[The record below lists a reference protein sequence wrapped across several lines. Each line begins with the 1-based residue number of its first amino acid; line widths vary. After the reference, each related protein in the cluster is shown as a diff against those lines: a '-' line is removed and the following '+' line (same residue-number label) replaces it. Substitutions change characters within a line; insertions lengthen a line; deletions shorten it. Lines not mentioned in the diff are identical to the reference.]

1 MSKITCLVWCMRF
14 FRSMMN
20 KLNWTTKT
28 MLLCLLGL
36 WCVAYL
42 ASAVY
47 QVYKP
52 LPQGLSV
59 ALPMRAAEQV
69 QFLADYSYTD
79 DAGERHKEQVIFD
92 QVFAMIHQARR
103 MVVVDM
109 FLFNDYVGKSTTTHR
124 ALSAQLTQALINK
137 RQTEPDVQITVITD
151 PINTVYG
158 GQFNDNFIQLRRA
171 GVEVVQTDLKPLR
184 ASNPLW
190 SGFWYMC
197 CQWID
202 NNPES
207 GWLPN
212 PLGSQKI
219 TLRSYF
225 SLFNFKANHRKTIIT
240 DAPNGWQALVTS
252 GNPHDA
258 SSWHDNIA
266 IKFSGQAALDL
277 LETER
282 AVAKFSGVEL
292 PVIITGNPKALQ
304 PMQAQLQILTESK
317 IRDAIL
323 NSVQSAQSNDQIDI
337 AVFYLSHRG
346 IINAIKQAHQRG
358 VIIRVVLDP
367 NEDAFGRKKNGIP
380 NRQVAMELNNSGVPV
395 RWCNTHG
402 EQCHSKILL
411 KTSPKTAQSELILG
425 SANYTRRNLDNLN
438 LETNVRYVA
447 PTNDPTIQDAK
458 AYMQRVWNNENGQ
471 HLTVHYGQY
480 KDESSLKYWW
490 YRFSEWSGLSTF

>member
-1 MSKITCLVWCMRF
+1 MRF
-14 FRSMMN
+14 FRYLLN
-20 KLNWTTKT
+20 KRQWTKKT
-28 MLLCLLGL
+28 VFIYLIGL
-36 WCVAYL
+36 WCVVYL
-42 ASAVY
+42 ASAIY
-47 QVYKP
+47 QAYKP
-52 LPQGLSV
+52 LPAGINV
-59 ALPMRAAEQV
+59 AMPMRAAEQV
-69 QFLADYSYTD
+69 QFLVDYTYTD
-79 DAGERHKEQVIFD
+79 AQGQRQKEQVIFD

-109 FLFNDYVGKSTTTHR
+109 FLFNDYVGKSTTTQR

-137 RQTEPDVQITVITD
+137 RQTEPDVHITVITD

-171 GVEVVQTDLKPLR
+171 GVEVVQTDLRPLR

-212 PLGSQKI
+212 PLGNQKI

-240 DAPNGWQALVTS
+240 DAPDGWQALVTS

-266 IKFSGQAALDL
+266 IKFSGHAALDVL
-277 LETER
+277 DTER

-292 PVIITGNPKALQ
+292 PVIITGNPKPLQ
-304 PMQAQLQILTESK
+304 PAQAQLQILTEGK
-317 IRDAIL
+317 IRDALL
-323 NSVQSAQSNDQIDI
+323 NSLQSAMPKDQIDI
-337 AVFYLSHRG
+337 AVFYLSHRN

-358 VIIRVVLDP
+358 VITRVVLDP

-380 NRQVAMELNNSGVPV
+380 NRQVAMELNAAGVPV
-395 RWCNTHG
+395 RWCNTTG
-402 EQCHSKILL
+402 EQCHSKIMI
-411 KTSPKTAQSELILG
+411 KTSQKTGQSELILG
-425 SANYTRRNLDNLN
+425 SANFTRRNLNNLN
-438 LETNVRYVA
+438 LETDVRYIA
-447 PTNDPTIQDAK
+447 PNSDTTIRDAK
-458 AYMQRVWNNENGQ
+458 AYIQRIWTNENGQ
-471 HLTVHYGQY
+471 HLTLHYGQY
-480 KDESSLKYWW
+480 KDESTLKYWW

>member
-1 MSKITCLVWCMRF
+1 MRF
-14 FRSMMN
+14 FRYLLN
-20 KLNWTTKT
+20 KRQWTKKT
-28 MLLCLLGL
+28 VFIYLIGL
-36 WCVAYL
+36 WCVVYL
-42 ASAVY
+42 ASAIY
-47 QVYKP
+47 QAYKP
-52 LPQGLSV
+52 LPAGINV
-59 ALPMRAAEQV
+59 AMPMRAAEQV
-69 QFLADYSYTD
+69 QFLVDYTYTD
-79 DAGERHKEQVIFD
+79 AQGQRQKEQVIFD
-92 QVFAMIHQARR
+92 QVFAMINQARR
-103 MVVVDM
+103 MIVVDM
-109 FLFNDYVGKSTTTHR
+109 FLFNDYVGKSTTTQR

-171 GVEVVQTDLKPLR
+171 GVEVVQTDLRPLR

-212 PLGSQKI
+212 PLGNQKI

-240 DAPNGWQALVTS
+240 DAPEGWQALVTS

-266 IKFSGQAALDL
+266 IKFSGHAALDVL
-277 LETER
+277 DTER

-292 PVIITGNPKALQ
+292 PVIITGNPKPLQ
-304 PMQAQLQILTESK
+304 PAQAQLQILTEGK
-317 IRDAIL
+317 IRDALL
-323 NSVQSAQSNDQIDI
+323 NSLQSAVPKDQIDI

-380 NRQVAMELNNSGVPV
+380 NRQVAMELSDADVPV
-395 RWCNTHG
+395 RWCNTTG
-402 EQCHSKILL
+402 EQCHSKILI
-411 KTSPKTAQSELILG
+411 KTSQKTGQSELILG
-425 SANYTRRNLDNLN
+425 SANFTRRNLDNLN
-438 LETNVRYVA
+438 LETDVRYIA
-447 PTNDPTIQDAK
+447 PNSDTTIRDAK
-458 AYMQRVWNNENGQ
+458 AYMQRIWANENGQ
-471 HLTVHYGQY
+471 HITLHYGQY
-480 KDESSLKYWW
+480 KDESTLKYWW

>member
-1 MSKITCLVWCMRF
+1 MRF
-14 FRSMMN
+14 FRYLLN
-20 KLNWTTKT
+20 KRQWTKKT
-28 MLLCLLGL
+28 VFIYLIGL
-36 WCVAYL
+36 WCVVYL
-42 ASAVY
+42 ASAIY
-47 QVYKP
+47 QAYKP
-52 LPQGLSV
+52 LPAGINV
-59 ALPMRAAEQV
+59 AMPMRAAEQV
-69 QFLADYSYTD
+69 QFLVDYTYTD
-79 DAGERHKEQVIFD
+79 AQGQRQKEQVIFD
-92 QVFAMIHQARR
+92 QVFAMINQARR

-109 FLFNDYVGKSTTTHR
+109 FLFNDYVGKSTTTQR

-137 RQTEPDVQITVITD
+137 RQTEPDVHITVITD

-171 GVEVVQTDLKPLR
+171 GVEVVQTDLRPLR

-212 PLGSQKI
+212 PLGNQKI

-240 DAPNGWQALVTS
+240 DAPEGWQALVTS

-266 IKFSGQAALDL
+266 IKFSGHAALDVL
-277 LETER
+277 DTER

-292 PVIITGNPKALQ
+292 PVIITGNPKPLQ
-304 PMQAQLQILTESK
+304 PAQAQLQILTEGK
-317 IRDAIL
+317 IRDALL
-323 NSVQSAQSNDQIDI
+323 NSLQSAVPKDQIDI

-380 NRQVAMELNNSGVPV
+380 NRQVAMELNDADVPV
-395 RWCNTHG
+395 RWCNTTG
-402 EQCHSKILL
+402 EQCHSKILI
-411 KTSPKTAQSELILG
+411 KTSQKTGQSELILG
-425 SANYTRRNLDNLN
+425 SANFTRRNLDNLN
-438 LETNVRYVA
+438 LETDVRYIA
-447 PTNDPTIQDAK
+447 PNSDTTIRDAK
-458 AYMQRVWNNENGQ
+458 AYMQRIWANENGQ
-471 HLTVHYGQY
+471 HLTLHYGQY
-480 KDESSLKYWW
+480 KDESTLKYWW

>member
-1 MSKITCLVWCMRF
+1 MRF
-14 FRSMMN
+14 FRYLLN
-20 KLNWTTKT
+20 KRQWTKKT
-28 MLLCLLGL
+28 VFIYLIGL
-36 WCVAYL
+36 WCVVYL
-42 ASAVY
+42 ASAIY
-47 QVYKP
+47 QAYKP
-52 LPQGLSV
+52 LPAGINV
-59 ALPMRAAEQV
+59 AMPMRAAEQV
-69 QFLADYSYTD
+69 QFLADYTYTD
-79 DAGERHKEQVIFD
+79 AQGQRQKEQVIFD
-92 QVFAMIHQARR
+92 QVFAMINQARR
-103 MVVVDM
+103 MIVVDM
-109 FLFNDYVGKSTTTHR
+109 FLFNDYVGKSTTTQR

-137 RQTEPDVQITVITD
+137 RQTEPDVHITVITD

-171 GVEVVQTDLKPLR
+171 GVEVVQTDLRPLR

-190 SGFWYMC
+190 SGFWYMY

-212 PLGSQKI
+212 PLGNQKI

-240 DAPNGWQALVTS
+240 DAPEGWQALVTS

-266 IKFSGQAALDL
+266 IKFSGHAALDVL
-277 LETER
+277 DTER

-292 PVIITGNPKALQ
+292 PVIITGNPKPLQ
-304 PMQAQLQILTESK
+304 PAQAQLQILTEGK
-317 IRDAIL
+317 IRDALL
-323 NSVQSAQSNDQIDI
+323 NSLQSAVPKDQIDI

-380 NRQVAMELNNSGVPV
+380 NRQVAMELNDADVPV
-395 RWCNTHG
+395 RWCNTTG
-402 EQCHSKILL
+402 EQCHSKILI
-411 KTSPKTAQSELILG
+411 KTSQKTGQSELILG
-425 SANYTRRNLDNLN
+425 SANFTRRNLDNLN
-438 LETNVRYVA
+438 LETDVRYIA
-447 PTNDPTIQDAK
+447 PNSDTTIREAK
-458 AYMQRVWNNENGQ
+458 VYMQRIWTNENGQ
-471 HLTVHYGQY
+471 HLTLHYGQY

>member
-1 MSKITCLVWCMRF
+1 MRF
-14 FRSMMN
+14 FRYLLN
-20 KLNWTTKT
+20 KRQWTKKT
-28 MLLCLLGL
+28 VFIYLIGL
-36 WCVAYL
+36 WCVVYL
-42 ASAVY
+42 ASAIY
-47 QVYKP
+47 QAYKP
-52 LPQGLSV
+52 LPAGINV
-59 ALPMRAAEQV
+59 AMPMRAAEQV
-69 QFLADYSYTD
+69 QFLADYTYTD
-79 DAGERHKEQVIFD
+79 AQGQRQKEQVIFD

-109 FLFNDYVGKSTTTHR
+109 FLFNDYVGKSTTTQR

-137 RQTEPDVQITVITD
+137 RQTEPDVHITVITD

-171 GVEVVQTDLKPLR
+171 GVEVVQTDLRPLR

-212 PLGSQKI
+212 PLGNQKI

-240 DAPNGWQALVTS
+240 DAPEGWQALVTS

-266 IKFSGQAALDL
+266 IKFSGHAALDVL
-277 LETER
+277 DTER

-292 PVIITGNPKALQ
+292 PVIITGNPKPLQ
-304 PMQAQLQILTESK
+304 PAQAQLQILTEGK
-317 IRDAIL
+317 IRDALL
-323 NSVQSAQSNDQIDI
+323 NSLQSAVPKDQIDI

-380 NRQVAMELNNSGVPV
+380 NRQVAMELNDADVPV
-395 RWCNTHG
+395 RWCNTTG
-402 EQCHSKILL
+402 EQCHSKILI
-411 KTSPKTAQSELILG
+411 KTSQKTGQSELILG
-425 SANYTRRNLDNLN
+425 SANFTRRNLDNLN
-438 LETNVRYVA
+438 LETDVRYIA
-447 PTNDPTIQDAK
+447 PNSDTTIRDAK
-458 AYMQRVWNNENGQ
+458 AYMQRIWTNENGQ
-471 HLTVHYGQY
+471 QLTVEYATY
-480 KDESSLKYWW
+480 NDESTLKYWW

>member
-1 MSKITCLVWCMRF
+1 MRF
-14 FRSMMN
+14 FRYLLN
-20 KLNWTTKT
+20 KRQWTKKT
-28 MLLCLLGL
+28 VFIYLIGL
-36 WCVAYL
+36 WCVVYL
-42 ASAVY
+42 ASAIY
-47 QVYKP
+47 QAYKP
-52 LPQGLSV
+52 LPAGINV
-59 ALPMRAAEQV
+59 AMPMRAAEQV
-69 QFLADYSYTD
+69 QFLADYTYTD
-79 DAGERHKEQVIFD
+79 AQGQRQKEQVIFD
-92 QVFAMIHQARR
+92 QVFAMINQARR
-103 MVVVDM
+103 MIVVDM
-109 FLFNDYVGKSTTTHR
+109 FLFNDYVGKSTTTQR

-137 RQTEPDVQITVITD
+137 RQTEPDVHITVITD

-171 GVEVVQTDLKPLR
+171 GVEVVQTDLRPLR

-212 PLGSQKI
+212 PLGNQKI

-240 DAPNGWQALVTS
+240 DAPEGWQALVTS

-266 IKFSGQAALDL
+266 IKFSGHAALDVL
-277 LETER
+277 DTER
-282 AVAKFSGVEL
+282 AVAKFSKVEL
-292 PVIITGNPKALQ
+292 PVIITGNPKPLQ
-304 PMQAQLQILTESK
+304 PAQAQLQILTEGK
-317 IRDAIL
+317 IRDALL
-323 NSVQSAQSNDQIDI
+323 NSLQSAVPKDQIDI

-380 NRQVAMELNNSGVPV
+380 NRQVAMELNDADVPV
-395 RWCNTHG
+395 RWCNTTG
-402 EQCHSKILL
+402 EQCHSKILI
-411 KTSPKTAQSELILG
+411 KTSQKTGQSELILG
-425 SANYTRRNLDNLN
+425 SANFTRRNLDNLN
-438 LETNVRYVA
+438 LETDVRYIA
-447 PTNDPTIQDAK
+447 PNSDTTIRDAK
-458 AYMQRVWNNENGQ
+458 AYMQRIWANENGQ
-471 HLTVHYGQY
+471 HLTLHYGQY
-480 KDESSLKYWW
+480 KDESTLKYWW

>member
-1 MSKITCLVWCMRF
+1 MRF
-14 FRSMMN
+14 FRYLLN
-20 KLNWTTKT
+20 KRQWTKKT
-28 MLLCLLGL
+28 VFIYLIGL
-36 WCVAYL
+36 WCVVYL
-42 ASAVY
+42 ASAIY
-47 QVYKP
+47 QAYKP
-52 LPQGLSV
+52 LPAGINV
-59 ALPMRAAEQV
+59 AMPMRAAEQV
-69 QFLADYSYTD
+69 QFLADYTYTD
-79 DAGERHKEQVIFD
+79 AQGQRQKEQVIFD

-109 FLFNDYVGKSTTTHR
+109 FLFNDYVGKSTTTQR

-137 RQTEPDVQITVITD
+137 RQTEPDVHITVITD

-171 GVEVVQTDLKPLR
+171 GVEVVQTDLRPLR

-212 PLGSQKI
+212 PLGNQKI

-240 DAPNGWQALVTS
+240 DAPEGWQALVTS

-266 IKFSGQAALDL
+266 IKFSGHAALDVL
-277 LETER
+277 DTER

-292 PVIITGNPKALQ
+292 PVIITGNPKPLQ
-304 PMQAQLQILTESK
+304 PAQAQLQILTEGK
-317 IRDAIL
+317 IRDALL
-323 NSVQSAQSNDQIDI
+323 NSLQSAMPKDQIDI
-337 AVFYLSHRG
+337 AVFYLSHRN

-358 VIIRVVLDP
+358 VITRVVLDP

-380 NRQVAMELNNSGVPV
+380 NRQVAMELNDAGVPV
-395 RWCNTHG
+395 RWCNTTG
-402 EQCHSKILL
+402 EQCHSKIMI
-411 KTSPKTAQSELILG
+411 KTSQKTGQSELILG
-425 SANYTRRNLDNLN
+425 SANFTRRNLDNLN
-438 LETNVRYVA
+438 LETDVRYIA
-447 PTNDPTIQDAK
+447 PNSDTTIRDAK
-458 AYMQRVWNNENGQ
+458 AYMQRIWTNENGQ
-471 HLTVHYGQY
+471 QLTVEYATY
-480 KDESSLKYWW
+480 NDESTLKYWW

>member
-1 MSKITCLVWCMRF
+1 MRF
-14 FRSMMN
+14 FRYLLN
-20 KLNWTTKT
+20 KRQWTKKT
-28 MLLCLLGL
+28 VFIYLIGL
-36 WCVAYL
+36 WCVVYL
-42 ASAVY
+42 ASAIY
-47 QVYKP
+47 QAYKP
-52 LPQGLSV
+52 LPAGINV
-59 ALPMRAAEQV
+59 AMPMRAAEQV
-69 QFLADYSYTD
+69 QFLADYTYTD
-79 DAGERHKEQVIFD
+79 AQGQRQKEQVIFD
-92 QVFAMIHQARR
+92 QVFAMINQARR
-103 MVVVDM
+103 MIVVDM
-109 FLFNDYVGKSTTTHR
+109 FLFNDYVGKSTTTQR

-137 RQTEPDVQITVITD
+137 RQTEPDVHITVITD

-171 GVEVVQTDLKPLR
+171 GVEVVQTDLRPLR

-212 PLGSQKI
+212 PLGNQKI

-240 DAPNGWQALVTS
+240 DAPEGWQALVTS

-266 IKFSGQAALDL
+266 IKFSGHAALDVL
-277 LETER
+277 DTER

-292 PVIITGNPKALQ
+292 PVIITGNPKPLQ
-304 PMQAQLQILTESK
+304 PAQAQLQILTEGK
-317 IRDAIL
+317 IRDALL
-323 NSVQSAQSNDQIDI
+323 NSLQSAVPKDQIDI
-337 AVFYLSHRG
+337 AVFYLSHRN

-380 NRQVAMELNNSGVPV
+380 NRQVAMELNDAGVPV
-395 RWCNTHG
+395 RWCNTTG
-402 EQCHSKILL
+402 EQCHSKILI
-411 KTSPKTAQSELILG
+411 KTSQKTGQSELILG
-425 SANYTRRNLDNLN
+425 SANFTRRNLNNLN
-438 LETNVRYVA
+438 LETDVRYIA
-447 PTNDPTIQDAK
+447 PNSDTTIRDAK
-458 AYMQRVWNNENGQ
+458 AYMQRIWTNENGQ
-471 HLTVHYGQY
+471 QLTVEYATY
-480 KDESSLKYWW
+480 NDESTLKYWW

>member
-1 MSKITCLVWCMRF
+1 MRF
-14 FRSMMN
+14 FRYLLN
-20 KLNWTTKT
+20 KRQWTKKT
-28 MLLCLLGL
+28 VFIYLIGL
-36 WCVAYL
+36 WCVVYL
-42 ASAVY
+42 ASAIY
-47 QVYKP
+47 QAYKP
-52 LPQGLSV
+52 LPAGINV
-59 ALPMRAAEQV
+59 AMPMRAAEQV
-69 QFLADYSYTD
+69 QFLVDYTYTD
-79 DAGERHKEQVIFD
+79 AQGQRQKEQVIFD
-92 QVFAMIHQARR
+92 QVFAMINQARR
-103 MVVVDM
+103 MIVVDM
-109 FLFNDYVGKSTTTHR
+109 FLFNDYVGKSTTTQR

-137 RQTEPDVQITVITD
+137 RQTEPDVHITVITD

-171 GVEVVQTDLKPLR
+171 GVEVVQTDLRPLR

-212 PLGSQKI
+212 PLGNQKI

-240 DAPNGWQALVTS
+240 DAPEGWQALVTS

-266 IKFSGQAALDL
+266 IKFSGHAALDVL
-277 LETER
+277 DTER

-292 PVIITGNPKALQ
+292 PVIITGNPKPLQ
-304 PMQAQLQILTESK
+304 PAQAQLQILTEGK
-317 IRDAIL
+317 IRDALL
-323 NSVQSAQSNDQIDI
+323 NSLQSAVPKDQIDI

-380 NRQVAMELNNSGVPV
+380 NRQVAMELSDADVPV
-395 RWCNTHG
+395 RWCNTTG
-402 EQCHSKILL
+402 EQCHSKILI
-411 KTSPKTAQSELILG
+411 KTIQKTGQSELILG
-425 SANYTRRNLDNLN
+425 SANFTRRNLDNLN
-438 LETNVRYVA
+438 LETDVRYIA
-447 PTNDPTIQDAK
+447 PNSDTTIRDAK
-458 AYMQRVWNNENGQ
+458 AYMQRIWANENGQ
-471 HLTVHYGQY
+471 HLTLHYGQY
-480 KDESSLKYWW
+480 KDESTLKYWW